1 MPTSHPKS
9 DSWNKLFSKLLCI
22 MGDPVEGK
30 CITVYTI
37 PTPMCCRYDADFT
50 K

>member
-1 MPTSHPKS
+1 
-9 DSWNKLFSKLLCI
+9 

-30 CITVYTI
+30 CTTVSTI
-37 PTPMCCRYDADFT
+37 PTPMCCRYDADIT